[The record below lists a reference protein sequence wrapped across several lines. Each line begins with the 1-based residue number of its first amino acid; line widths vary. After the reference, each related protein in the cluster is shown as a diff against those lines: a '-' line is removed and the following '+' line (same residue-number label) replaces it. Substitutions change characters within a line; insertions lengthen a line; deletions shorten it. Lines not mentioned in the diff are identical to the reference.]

1 MQFGAARLKSTP
13 RPSHAQHPSDFQSA
27 ERLTAERDQGAAS
40 SRGCVNDP
48 NHWLACAKERRQGS
62 RSTHR
67 RRRDFMSG
75 PCWLDDPALAEPARG
90 SALLKLTSS
99 AMGALDTVALF
110 WMAVIL
116 AAYGIVAGTDHRA
129 LGTQGTRSGCMRSRS
144 EAPSKFQVP
153 KSAGL
158 LSATRLPLYALISRA
173 RENGGGHMGNGP
185 CPILPPR
192 PTGSI
197 TGYGATQF
205 NCIAESIPLKGKA
218 SPIPL
223 HRV

>member
-1 MQFGAARLKSTP
+1 MLSTLRIFSLRRDSPRSVIRERRHREAASTIPTIGSPAPRSAARA
-13 RPSHAQHPSDFQSA
+13 RAQ
-27 ERLTAERDQGAAS
+27 LIAADVIS
-40 SRGCVNDP
+40 CP
-48 NHWLACAKERRQGS
+48 
-62 RSTHR
+62 
-67 RRRDFMSG
+67 G
-75 PCWLDDPALAEPARG
+75 PAGLDDPALAEPARG

-205 NCIAESIPLKGKA
+205 NCIAEPVPLKRKERKA

-223 HRV
+223 DWWGSLQLTNA